1 MGVEETRFP
10 RFFFM
15 QSHLTSEVGKKGR
28 QLDGIP
34 ARFCGDLLA
43 HFVGLSFLRAAIGR
57 EDGALRK
64 IPDAADK
71 ITDC

>member
-1 MGVEETRFP
+1 
-10 RFFFM
+10 M
-15 QSHLTSEVGKKGR
+15 QRHLTSEVGEKRG
-28 QLDGIP
+28 QFDGIP

-64 IPDAADK
+64 IPDAAQE